1 MMPIVAQSTPTAP
14 TDPNVTIHVVQR
26 GENLFRIALQY
37 GLTVDQLARANGI
50 ISVNNLQVGQRL
62 LIPLNAEPILNP
74 PTTHTVQPGETIETI
89 ALFYQIDQARLI
101 QQNGITNPNQLYI
114 GQVLTIVPSEA
125 VTPATI
131 ETTVT
136 PAPPTTDTL
145 TTSGLTHVIQ
155 RGETLFT
162 IAQNYGVSM
171 ADLQTANNITD
182 PSVIY
187 FGQVLVIPG
196 VQPVVDSVQLPEAI
210 ASLDVT
216 PLILTEGKTGRIRL
230 TTRSASAV
238 TANFLNRDLPV
249 ITNGPDTYLIFA
261 AIPLNT
267 PEAIYPFTLTIT
279 ETSGA
284 VISYTLNLQVVL
296 GYYGIANITL
306 PADRAALITQSVD
319 EAELEILRGI
329 MGRFNP
335 ERYFDGPL
343 SLPAAAPMN
352 SPFGQRRS
360 YNGGPADRSHQGA
373 DFAGAPGS
381 PVKAAASGRI
391 VMTDT
396 LNIRGTSVIIDHGW
410 GVYTNYSHLSER
422 YVNLGDFVQTGQVIG
437 TVGSSGR
444 ATGAHLHWELWVNGV
459 PVDPMQWVYQA
470 FP

>member
-1 MMPIVAQSTPTAP
+1 M
-14 TDPNVTIHVVQR
+14 
-26 GENLFRIALQY
+26 
-37 GLTVDQLARANGI
+37 
-50 ISVNNLQVGQRL
+50 
-62 LIPLNAEPILNP
+62 
-74 PTTHTVQPGETIETI
+74 
-89 ALFYQIDQARLI
+89 
-101 QQNGITNPNQLYI
+101 
-114 GQVLTIVPSEA
+114 
-125 VTPATI
+125 
-131 ETTVT
+131 
-136 PAPPTTDTL
+136 
-145 TTSGLTHVIQ
+145 
-155 RGETLFT
+155 
-162 IAQNYGVSM
+162 
-171 ADLQTANNITD
+171 
-182 PSVIY
+182 
-187 FGQVLVIPG
+187 
-196 VQPVVDSVQLPEAI
+196 
-210 ASLDVT
+210 
-216 PLILTEGKTGRIRL
+216 
-230 TTRSASAV
+230 
-238 TANFLNRDLPV
+238 
-249 ITNGPDTYLIFA
+249 ITNGPNTYVMFA

-267 PEAIYPFTLTIT
+267 AEAIYPFTLTIT
-279 ETSGA
+279 ETTGA
-284 VISYTLNLQVVL
+284 VVAYTLNLQVTS
-296 GYYGIANITL
+296 GFYGVTDITL
-306 PADRAALITQSVD
+306 PADRAALITQGVD
-319 EAELEILRGI
+319 DAELEILRGI

-360 YNGGPADRSHQGA
+360 YNGGSADRYHQGA